1 MRTLSAEQRRRQQR
15 ADARRAILDATE
27 SLLVEAGY
35 ESFSIRRLVDR
46 CGYTAPTIYHYFG
59 DKPGLLDALLEE
71 VFRKLVR
78 LIRRVP
84 QSDDPIEYLRALARA
99 FVRFG
104 LRNPTHYRLLTQPR
118 DPVTRPPRSAEEARG
133 LLEKPLLELWEEGRL
148 RSCDARTA
156 SQSVWALSDGLI
168 HLQTS
173 RPDHEWS
180 KSLVDDSVDA
190 LLGGLIG
197 PAPGKGPERSRR
209 AREKR

>member
-27 SLLVEAGY
+27 SLLVEGDY

-46 CGYTAPTIYHYFG
+46 CGYTAPTIYHHFG

-71 VFRKLVR
+71 VFQKLVR

-84 QSDDPIEYLRALARA
+84 ESDDPIAYLRALARA

-104 LRNPTHYRLLTQPR
+104 LKNPTHYRLLTQPR
-118 DPVTRPPRSAEEARG
+118 DPASDPPRSVEEVRE
-133 LLEKPLLELWEEGRL
+133 LLEKPWLELWEAERL
-148 RSCDARTA
+148 RSRDARSA
-156 SQSVWALSDGLI
+156 SQSLWALSDGLI

-173 RPDHEWS
+173 RPDHDWS
-180 KSLVDDSVDA
+180 KSLVDDSVEA
-190 LLGGLIG
+190 LLRGLIA
-197 PAPGKGPERSRR
+197 PARGSER
-209 AREKR
+209 ARPGREGR

>member
-1 MRTLSAEQRRRQQR
+1 MRTLSAEQRRSQQR

-27 SLLVEAGY
+27 SLLVEGGY

-71 VFRKLVR
+71 VFQKLVR

-84 QSDDPIEYLRALARA
+84 ESDDAIEYLRALARA

-118 DPVTRPPRSAEEARG
+118 DPASQRPRSAEAVRE
-133 LLEKPLLELWEEGRL
+133 LLEKPWLELWEAGRL
-148 RSCDARTA
+148 RSGDARSA
-156 SQSVWALSDGLI
+156 SQSLWALCDGLI
-168 HLQTS
+168 HLRAG
-173 RPDHEWS
+173 RPEHDWS
-180 KSLVDDSVDA
+180 KFLMDDAIDA
-190 LLGGLIG
+190 LLRGLIA
-197 PAPGKGPERSRR
+197 PARR
-209 AREKR
+209 RQRAQRGRGGR

>member
-1 MRTLSAEQRRRQQR
+1 MRSLSAEQRRSQQR

-27 SLLVEAGY
+27 SLLVEGGY

-71 VFRKLVR
+71 VFQKLVR
-78 LIRRVP
+78 LVRRVP
-84 QSDDPIEYLRALARA
+84 ESEDPIEYLRALARA

-118 DPVTRPPRSAEEARG
+118 DPASHPPRAVEEVRK
-133 LLEKPLLELWEEGRL
+133 LLEKPWLELWELERL
-148 RSCDARTA
+148 RSHDSRSA
-156 SQSVWALSDGLI
+156 SQSFWALCDGLI

-173 RPDHEWS
+173 RPDHQWS
-180 KSLVDDSVDA
+180 KSLVADSIDA
-190 LLGGLIG
+190 MLRGLIAPARGSG
-197 PAPGKGPERSRR
+197 PARR
-209 AREKR
+209 RRNG